1 MAHGTWHCPIDGCYH
16 QFLTLW
22 SLLNPVLNVRPQER
36 IMKGDGKQAGLISTA
51 GHGKLIVMSCFLMVD
66 LGLNSSLD
74 YDINESSS
82 FTIVLGLFG
91 LQIIVQLSVFLILFL
106 TIADTFLFRVGLLN
120 ILLKKTRLVIF
131 FQAIYLMLTIIVGAM
146 RLQKFG
152 QSNSEVAHYVAT
164 DNSFITASVIQK
176 TVAVLYYAVNIFYTV
191 KLEDPIYYNR
201 DAWISLIR
209 QVTPSAPR
217 TKRPVI
223 A

>member
-1 MAHGTWHCPIDGCYH
+1 MKLFDY
-16 QFLTLW
+16 L
-22 SLLNPVLNVRPQER
+22 RPN
-36 IMKGDGKQAGLISTA
+36 GGHSTEA
-51 GHGKLIVMSCFLMVD
+51 KLAFQKFDHDELHV
-66 LGLNSSLD
+66 
-74 YDINESSS
+74 
-82 FTIVLGLFG
+82 
-91 LQIIVQLSVFLILFL
+91 
-106 TIADTFLFRVGLLN
+106 
-120 ILLKKTRLVIF
+120 LKKTRLVIF

-209 QVTPSAPR
+209 Q
-217 TKRPVI
+217 
-223 A
+223 

>member
-1 MAHGTWHCPIDGCYH
+1 
-16 QFLTLW
+16 
-22 SLLNPVLNVRPQER
+22 
-36 IMKGDGKQAGLISTA
+36 MKGAGIGKQAGLISTA

-74 YDINESSS
+74 YDISDSSS

-152 QSNSEVAHYVAT
+152 QSSSEVAHYVAT

-176 TVAVLYYAVNIFYTV
+176 TIAVLYYAVNIFYTV

-209 QVTPSAPR
+209 QVNPSAPHS
-217 TKRPVI
+217 KHPAI

>member
-1 MAHGTWHCPIDGCYH
+1 
-16 QFLTLW
+16 
-22 SLLNPVLNVRPQER
+22 
-36 IMKGDGKQAGLISTA
+36 
-51 GHGKLIVMSCFLMVD
+51 MSCFLMVD

-209 QVTPSAPR
+209 QQRMSQ
-217 TKRPVI
+217 K
-223 A
+223 